1 MFFATRAI
9 FRSAR
14 YGSYTQIPRSL
25 IARNMNSKVSGPVIG
40 IDLGTTNSCVAIMEG
55 KTPRVIENAEGARTT
70 PSVVA
75 FTKHGERLV
84 GLPAK
89 RQGVVNS
96 NGTVF
101 AFKRLIGRMHKDP
114 EVQDDIKHWP
124 FTVVERPD
132 GRPAVQIDQDGKKQL
147 YSAEELSS
155 MVLTKMRQTAE
166 QYLSKKVNHAVVTV
180 PAYFNDAQ
188 RQATKDAGSIAGLDV
203 LRVINEPT
211 AAALAYGVDRS
222 DSSIIA
228 VYDLGGGTFDI
239 SILEMQKGVFEVK
252 STNGDTHLGGE
263 DFDIV
268 LVNHILADFKKTTGT
283 DLSGDSMAVQRIRE
297 AAEKAKIE
305 LSSTTQTE
313 INLPF
318 ITANAAG
325 PQHINT
331 KLLRSQFEGLVEP
344 LIQRTVA
351 PCKRALADAG
361 VKSNEVEEV
370 ILVGGMTRMPKVAET
385 VKSVFGREPSKGVN
399 PDEAVAIGAAIQGGV
414 LAGHV
419 TDILLLDVTPLSL
432 GIETLGGIMTKLINR
447 NTTIPTKKSQTFS
460 TAADGQT
467 AIEVKVF
474 QGERELVKD
483 NKLLGNFNL
492 VGIPPA
498 PKGVPQIEITFD
510 IDADGIVNVS
520 AKDKATNKNQ
530 SMTIASSSGL
540 SDRDIERMISES
552 EQYAEADKTRRATIE
567 EANRADSV
575 CADTEKA
582 MNEFKDQL
590 DAAEKDKVT
599 TLVAE
604 LRELAVKGQSG
615 DPSIDAEIIKTKI
628 SETQQASL
636 GLFQRVYEKRSQESN
651 NNSNEESSDNSPEKK
666 EDK

>member
-1 MFFATRAI
+1 MFTAARSL
-9 FRSAR
+9 RSAVSR
-14 YGSYTQIPRSL
+14 SGSYAGLPRSL
-25 IARNMNSKVSGPVIG
+25 IARNMNSKVSGPVVG
-40 IDLGTTNSCVAIMEG
+40 IDLGTTNSCVSVMEG
-55 KTPRVIENAEGARTT
+55 KTSRVIENAEGARTT

-89 RQGVVNS
+89 RQAVVNS
-96 NGTVF
+96 QNTVF
-101 AFKRLIGRMHKDP
+101 AFKRLIGRQFSDKEVKD
-114 EVQDDIKHWP
+114 DMKHWP
-124 FTVVERPD
+124 FKVVPKPD
-132 GRPAVQIDQDGKKQL
+132 GRPAVEVEFNSKRQQ

-155 MVLTKMRQTAE
+155 MVLVKMKETAE
-166 QYLSKKVNHAVVTV
+166 QYLNKKVNHAVITV

-188 RQATKDAGSIAGLDV
+188 RQATKDAGQIAGLEV

-211 AAALAYGVDRS
+211 AAALAYGLDRAENS
-222 DSSIIA
+222 VIA

-268 LVNHILADFKKTTGT
+268 LVEHIINSFKKQTGI
-283 DLSGDSMAVQRIRE
+283 DLSGDQMAIQRIRE

-318 ITANAAG
+318 VSSGPSG
-325 PQHINT
+325 PQHINE
-331 KLLRSQFEGLVEP
+331 KLMRSQFEALTAP
-344 LIQRTVA
+344 LIQRTID
-351 PCKRALADAG
+351 PCKKALNDAG
-361 VKSNEVEEV
+361 VKTSEINEV
-370 ILVGGMTRMPKVAET
+370 ILVGGMTRMPRVVET
-385 VKSVFGREPSKGVN
+385 VKSTFGREPSKGVN
-399 PDEAVAIGAAIQGGV
+399 PDEAVAIGASIQGGV
-414 LAGHV
+414 LAGNV

-432 GIETLGGIMTKLINR
+432 GIETLGGIMTKLISR
-447 NTTIPTKKSQTFS
+447 NTTIPTKKSQVFS

-467 AIEVKVF
+467 AIEVKIY
-474 QGERELVKD
+474 QGERELVRD

-510 IDADGIVNVS
+510 IDADGIVNVA
-520 AKDKATNKNQ
+520 AKDKATNKDQ

-540 SDRDIERMISES
+540 SDKDIERMVSDA
-552 EQYAEADKTRRATIE
+552 EQYAEEDKARRDIIE
-567 EANRADSV
+567 ESNKAESV
-575 CADTEKA
+575 CVDTEKA

-599 TLVAE
+599 KHLTE
-604 LRELAVKGQSG
+604 LREVAAKGQAG
-615 DPSIDAEIIKTKI
+615 DGAITADAIREKI
-628 SETQQASL
+628 NETQQASL
-636 GLFQRVYEKRSQESN
+636 SLFQKVYEKKN
-651 NNSNEESSDNSPEKK
+651 AESSASSSAEEEKK
-666 EDK
+666 EEKKD

>member
-1 MFFATRAI
+1 MF
-9 FRSAR
+9 SALR
-14 YGSYTQIPRSL
+14 TSVSKAPQYGRLNRTMIV
-25 IARNMNSKVSGPVIG
+25 RNMNSKVNGPVIG
-40 IDLGTTNSCVAIMEG
+40 IDLGTTNSCVAVMEG
-55 KTPRVIENAEGARTT
+55 QTARVIENAEGARTT

-89 RQGVVNS
+89 RQAVVNS
-96 NGTVF
+96 ANTVF
-101 AFKRLIGRMHKDP
+101 AFKRLIGRQYKDK
-114 EVQDDIKHWP
+114 EVQDDQKHWP
-124 FTVVERPD
+124 FQLVSKGD
-132 GRPAVQIDQDGKKQL
+132 GRPAVQVDNGGKKQDF
-147 YSAEELSS
+147 SPEELSS
-155 MVLTKMRQTAE
+155 MVLQKMRETAE
-166 QYLSKKVNHAVVTV
+166 QFLNKKVNNAVITV

-188 RQATKDAGSIAGLDV
+188 RQATKDAGQIAGLEV

-211 AAALAYGVDRS
+211 AAALAYGLDKTDNSV
-222 DSSIIA
+222 IA

-263 DFDIV
+263 DFDVKLVDYV
-268 LVNHILADFKKTTGT
+268 LEQFKKESGV
-283 DLSGDSMAVQRIRE
+283 DLKGDRMAIQRVRE
-297 AAEKAKIE
+297 ACEKAKIE

-318 ITANAAG
+318 ISGGEGG
-325 PQHINT
+325 PKHIND
-331 KLLRSQFEGLVEP
+331 KISRAQFETLVGP
-344 LIQRTVA
+344 LIQRTIE
-351 PCKRALADAG
+351 PCKKALADAG
-361 VKSNEVEEV
+361 VKASEVNDV
-370 ILVGGMTRMPKVAET
+370 ILVGGMSRMPRVQET
-385 VKSVFGREPSKGVN
+385 VKSVFGRDPSKGVN

-414 LAGHV
+414 LAGNV

-447 NTTIPTKKSQTFS
+447 NTTIPTKKSQVFS

-467 AIEVKVF
+467 AIEVKIY
-474 QGERELVKD
+474 QGERELVRD

-520 AKDKATNKNQ
+520 AKDKATGKDQ

-540 SDRDIERMISES
+540 SDRDIEKMVSDA
-552 EQYAEADKTRRATIE
+552 EQYAESDKARKALIE
-567 EANRADSV
+567 ESNKGESV

-590 DAAEKDKVT
+590 DATEKEKVT
-599 TLVAE
+599 KLVAE
-604 LRELAVKGQSG
+604 LREISSKGQAG
-615 DPSIDAEIIKTKI
+615 DSSVTADAIREKI

-636 GLFQRVYEKRSQESN
+636 GLFQKVYEKRAAE
-651 NNSNEESSDNSPEKK
+651 NSSSSESSESKEEKK
-666 EDK
+666 D